1 MLLQVPPVLFA
12 KKLSCSTHTS
22 LKVSFIAHYSIA
34 QIYAE
39 RDTVREVASAC
50 PFVCVSHAAI
60 ALALLN
66 RSLSNQ
72 PVVYGFNTH
81 ASQTVSWAETG
92 ILQPLRI
99 KSPTGSRFQQFRC

>member
-39 RDTVREVASAC
+39 RDTVREVA
-50 PFVCVSHAAI
+50 FVCVSHAAI

-66 RSLSNQ
+66 RSLS
-72 PVVYGFNTH
+72 
-81 ASQTVSWAETG
+81 
-92 ILQPLRI
+92 
-99 KSPTGSRFQQFRC
+99 